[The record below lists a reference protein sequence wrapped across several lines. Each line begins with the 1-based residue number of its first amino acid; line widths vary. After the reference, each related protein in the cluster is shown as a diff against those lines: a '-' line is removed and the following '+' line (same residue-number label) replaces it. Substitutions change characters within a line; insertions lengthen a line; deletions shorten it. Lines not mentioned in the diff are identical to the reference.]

1 MVIFGRMCKTLEL
14 GAGLKEQLNVRTFMA
29 EWRILV
35 GTWKTVVLRTLWTME
50 SQLKRFQKETL

>member
-1 MVIFGRMCKTLEL
+1 MWLFLEL

-29 EWRILV
+29 QWHILV